1 MAKFV
6 KLENETG
13 TYLNVDQI
21 ITIDKYSDHTNYIAH
36 TLGFDNEWEAHSVE
50 LTDNDLKRILAA
62 TGSDND
68 SYDPSQGPAFEAHT
82 PSKHVVELAIEA
94 LREQAAQYQD
104 IESKL
109 KGKKDAGYP
118 VEQNIAN
125 VQAKLKEIW
134 GAEKKLGVYRSQLEL
149 GIIH

>member
-6 KLENETG
+6 KLENG
-13 TYLNVDQI
+13 IYLNVDQVI
-21 ITIDKYSDHTNYIAH
+21 AIDSHVAYI
-36 TLGFDNEWEAHSVE
+36 LGFDSDWSAHSVE
-50 LTDNDLKRILAA
+50 LTDDDLKRVLAA
-62 TGSDND
+62 TGSGND
-68 SYDPSQGPAFEAHT
+68 EYDPIQEFGSVIDT
-82 PSKHVVELAIEA
+82 TLSKQIVETAIEA

-109 KGKKDAGYP
+109 KDKKDAGYS
-118 VEQNIAN
+118 VEQDIAD
-125 VQAKLKEIW
+125 VKAKLKEIW